1 MLRLTRGVSML
12 LAAASLTTSLAVG
25 EVPTPTLFGF
35 NVTDSAREHALETR
49 FDAQIS
55 AGDLREWLKHLSA
68 EPNHVGSPHD
78 KANAEF
84 ILRQFRD
91 WGWDAHIERFD
102 VLYPTLISHTLEMIA
117 PAHVTAR
124 LFEPPIDSDSTSTKT
139 ATALAPYNVYGADGD
154 VTAELVYVNQGMP
167 DDYLRLERAGVSVK
181 GRIAI
186 ARYGGGWRGLK
197 PKLAQEHG
205 AVGCIIYSDPKD
217 DGYGA
222 GDVYPK
228 GGFRPADGVQ
238 RGSVADLP
246 VYSGDPLT
254 PGVGASKNA
263 KRLTLAEATTLL
275 KIPVLPISYGDAQP
289 FLAALGGKIVPANW
303 RGALPITYHYG
314 PGPAKI
320 HLAIK
325 SSWDLKPIYDVI
337 AMIRGRELPD
347 EWIIRG
353 NHQDGWVFGAWDPL
367 SGNVAM
373 QAEAKSIGALLKTG
387 WRPRRTLVYASWDG
401 EEPGLLGSTEWAEE
415 HAEELQRKALI
426 YINSDTNSR
435 GFLEAGGSH
444 AVQHLVNDVAAGI
457 IDPEKNVS
465 VAQRLRAHRQVAGF
479 GKAADE
485 EAKSEAKLA
494 AGNADLTIDALGSG
508 SDFTPFLQHLG
519 IATLQLAYSGEDDQ
533 AGVYHSIYDSFD
545 HYERFGDPGFAYGVA
560 EAKTMGHLILRLANA
575 TAPPLRF
582 ADLADTLERY
592 SHELHTLVDAKRE
605 STATLTQLLASD
617 SFNLADDPTRP
628 MAAPVAEDAV
638 PNLNLT
644 PVDDAIAQL
653 RKSSAAYDAAYA
665 RFVAAGHAPDPRLDS
680 ILQGLEQ
687 RLTLAQGLPGRG
699 WYRHLIYA
707 PGLYTG
713 YGVKTLPG
721 VREAIEQRHWNEANQ
736 YSTLTAQVI
745 SAYAK
750 GLDEATTL
758 LH

>member
-238 RGSVADLP
+238 RGSVADMP

-644 PVDDAIAQL
+644 AVEDAIAQL
-653 RKSSAAYDAAYA
+653 RKSAAAYDAAYA
-665 RFVAAGHAPDPRLDS
+665 RFVAAGRAPDPRLDA

-750 GLDEATTL
+750 RLDEATTL